1 MRYIFYALI
10 IYFIILLIRVYR
22 DKKTGNKFD
31 LNSNKTIGGKKNNT
45 PKIIK
50 KYRSINKGESV
61 KKLHDM
67 YFYFLNQIHEEH
79 KKGNIR
85 KVLKYCQASL
95 QYIEPLILFE
105 KKEYGSFKI
114 KGIPAI
120 DYGLR
125 YFSVHGIKGQID
137 NIKDIVDYFPELEMH
152 KKDVEE
158 AYVRKD
164 LSSKIY
170 KIAKDNPDI
179 LQSSLKKEIGFDDGR
194 FISNTVKYMEDAG
207 LVKRKKEDRKIFISA
222 I

>member
-1 MRYIFYALI
+1 MFQISLMNSFMRYIFYALI

-85 KVLKYCQASL
+85 RS
-95 QYIEPLILFE
+95 
-105 KKEYGSFKI
+105 
-114 KGIPAI
+114 
-120 DYGLR
+120 
-125 YFSVHGIKGQID
+125 
-137 NIKDIVDYFPELEMH
+137 
-152 KKDVEE
+152 EE
-158 AYVRKD
+158 HT
-164 LSSKIY
+164 SE
-170 KIAKDNPDI
+170 
-179 LQSSLKKEIGFDDGR
+179 LQSRGH
-194 FISNTVKYMEDAG
+194 
-207 LVKRKKEDRKIFISA
+207 
-222 I
+222 